1 MSTMEARAHFRAD
14 QTQMTP
20 RPEIHA
26 RRDAD
31 APSSRGWV
39 LFAGSYLLLVGALNG
54 IWGITA
60 LSKQQHFVEGGL
72 VWSDLNT
79 WGWVAL
85 IVAAVQL
92 LVGVL
97 LLLRRTAGVL
107 MAIVVSM
114 FAVML
119 NFLTLGAHP
128 GWSAVAL
135 VGNALVLW
143 AVTVHS
149 DAFERG
155 H

>member
-1 MSTMEARAHFRAD
+1 MGAGAHFRAD
-14 QTQMTP
+14 PNELSP
-20 RPEIHA
+20 RPRVHD
-26 RRDAD
+26 RRDPD

-39 LFAGSYLLLVGALNG
+39 LFAGSYLVLVGALNG
-54 IWGITA
+54 VWGITA
-60 LSKQQHFVEGGL
+60 LSNQEHFVEGGL
-72 VWSDLNT
+72 VWSNLNT

-97 LLLRRTAGVL
+97 LLLRKTAGVL

-135 VGNALVLW
+135 VCNALVLW

-149 DAFERG
+149 DAFERE